1 MPPPPSP
8 RGRNHKVEEAI
19 TVEEVSTGGM
29 SSPCSVVF
37 VNAGAV
43 LAPGR
48 EEAAWISLMD
58 GDGGLGREMLR
69 VGDGLA
75 AEKEEGLD

>member
-1 MPPPPSP
+1 ML
-8 RGRNHKVEEAI
+8 
-19 TVEEVSTGGM
+19 

-48 EEAAWISLMD
+48 EEEAAWI
-58 GDGGLGREMLR
+58 GRGWGWRIGREEDWAERCCVLGMGWQQRKRRDWIRICFFRMPSYFL
-69 VGDGLA
+69 GLQRCP
-75 AEKEEGLD
+75 